1 MSRLNDFET
10 LLKDLQGIDAAS
22 AKVAFTA
29 LFEKG
34 CTLLEFDDDQ
44 AAKAFDTSR
53 PNASRWRRGKVV
65 PPAAGLVLRFMRSL
79 DTKFD
84 RMAADVRE
92 IKGRTGGLEERY
104 ANISRRMDSLDIRVE
119 RLERRF
125 DLIGEPTP

>member
-1 MSRLNDFET
+1 MSDGP
-10 LLKDLQGIDAAS
+10 DS
-22 AKVAFTA
+22 
-29 LFEKG
+29 
-34 CTLLEFDDDQ
+34 
-44 AAKAFDTSR
+44 
-53 PNASRWRRGKVV
+53 
-65 PPAAGLVLRFMRSL
+65 LVLRFMRSL